1 MNTQQKNENKL
12 KIIYNLLKM
21 NVKTYKKIYKKS
33 TSRRKVSPESESN
46 QQEIVIKYLRLAY
59 PEALY
64 CASAGGM
71 RTSYL
76 QAIKMKRTGYVKG
89 FPDLFIYEP
98 RGGFFGLAIEM
109 KKEKGGVASPEQK
122 RWQDQLRNRGYASYI
137 CKGSEEAIKII
148 DEYFA
153 I

>member
-1 MNTQQKNENKL
+1 
-12 KIIYNLLKM
+12 M
-21 NVKTYKKIYKKS
+21 NVTTYKKTYKKSATK
-33 TSRRKVSPESESN
+33 RKTTPESESN
-46 QQEIVIKYLRLAY
+46 QQEIVVKYLRLAY

-98 RGGFFGLAIEM
+98 RGEFHGLAIEM
-109 KKEKGGVASPEQK
+109 KKEKGGTASPEQK
-122 RWQDQLRNRGYASYI
+122 EWQEQLRNRGYCSYI
-137 CKGSEEAIKII
+137 CKGNEEAIKVI
-148 DEYFA
+148 DEYFS

>member
-1 MNTQQKNENKL
+1 
-12 KIIYNLLKM
+12 M
-21 NVKTYKKIYKKS
+21 NVTIYKKTYKKSATK
-33 TSRRKVSPESESN
+33 RKAAPESESN
-46 QQEIVIKYLRLAY
+46 QQEIVINYIKLAY
-59 PEALY
+59 PDALY

-76 QAIKMKRTGYVKG
+76 QAVKMKRTGYVKG

-137 CKGSEEAIKII
+137 CKGNEEAIKVI
-148 DEYFA
+148 DEYFNE
-153 I
+153 

>member
-1 MNTQQKNENKL
+1 
-12 KIIYNLLKM
+12 M
-21 NVKTYKKIYKKS
+21 NVKTYKKTFKKS
-33 TSRRKVSPESESN
+33 VVKRKIAPESEAN

-59 PEALY
+59 PTALY

-98 RGGFFGLAIEM
+98 NQDFHGLAIEM

-122 RWQDQLRNRGYASYI
+122 EWQEQLRNRGYASYI
-137 CKGSEEAIKII
+137 CKGNEEAIKVI
-148 DEYFA
+148 DEYFNS
-153 I
+153 

>member
-1 MNTQQKNENKL
+1 
-12 KIIYNLLKM
+12 M
-21 NVKTYKKIYKKS
+21 NVKTYKKSYKKS
-33 TSRRKVSPESESN
+33 SVKRKIAPESEAN

-59 PEALY
+59 PNVLY

-98 RGGFFGLAIEM
+98 NQDYHGLAIEM

-122 RWQDQLRNRGYASYI
+122 QWQEQLRNRGYASYI
-137 CKGSEEAIKII
+137 CKGNEEAIKVI
-148 DEYFA
+148 DEYFTT
-153 I
+153 

>member
-1 MNTQQKNENKL
+1 
-12 KIIYNLLKM
+12 M
-21 NVKTYKKIYKKS
+21 NVKTFKKTYKKS
-33 TSRRKVSPESESN
+33 VVKRKIAPESEAN

-59 PEALY
+59 PDVLY

-98 RGGFFGLAIEM
+98 RNEYNGLAIEM

-122 RWQDQLRNRGYASYI
+122 RWQEQLRNRGYASYI
-137 CKGSEEAIKII
+137 CKGSEDAIKVI
-148 DEYFA
+148 DEYFNS
-153 I
+153 

>member
-1 MNTQQKNENKL
+1 
-12 KIIYNLLKM
+12 M
-21 NVKTYKKIYKKS
+21 NVKTFKKTFKKS
-33 TSRRKVSPESESN
+33 TSRRKVSPESEAN

-59 PEALY
+59 PNLLY

-76 QAIKMKRTGYVKG
+76 QAVKMKRTGYVKG

-122 RWQDQLRNRGYASYI
+122 RWQEQLRNRGYASYI
-137 CKGSEEAIKII
+137 CKGNEEAIKVI
-148 DEYFA
+148 DEYFNE
-153 I
+153 

>member
-1 MNTQQKNENKL
+1 
-12 KIIYNLLKM
+12 M
-21 NVKTYKKIYKKS
+21 NVKTFKKTYKKS
-33 TSRRKVSPESESN
+33 ATRRKPTPESESN

-59 PEALY
+59 PDALY

-98 RGGFFGLAIEM
+98 RNEYNGLAIEM

-122 RWQDQLRNRGYASYI
+122 RWQEQLRNRGYASYI
-137 CKGSEEAIKII
+137 CKGNEEAIKVI
-148 DEYFA
+148 DEYFNS
-153 I
+153 

>member
-1 MNTQQKNENKL
+1 
-12 KIIYNLLKM
+12 M
-21 NVKTYKKIYKKS
+21 NVKTYKKTYKKNVVK
-33 TSRRKVSPESESN
+33 RKIAPESEAN
-46 QQEIVIKYLRLAY
+46 QQEIVIKYLRLTY

-98 RGGFFGLAIEM
+98 RNEYNGLAIEM

-122 RWQDQLRNRGYASYI
+122 RWQEQLRNRGYASYI
-137 CKGSEEAIKII
+137 CKGKEEAIKII

>member
-1 MNTQQKNENKL
+1 
-12 KIIYNLLKM
+12 M
-21 NVKTYKKIYKKS
+21 NVKTYKKTFKKNS
-33 TSRRKVSPESESN
+33 TKRKNAPESEAN
-46 QQEIVIKYLRLAY
+46 QQEIVVKYLRLAY
-59 PEALY
+59 PNALY

-98 RGGFFGLAIEM
+98 NQDYHGLAIEM

-122 RWQDQLRNRGYASYI
+122 DWQEQLRNRGYASYI
-137 CKGSEEAIKII
+137 CKGNEEAIKVI
-148 DEYFA
+148 DEYFTT
-153 I
+153 

>member
-1 MNTQQKNENKL
+1 
-12 KIIYNLLKM
+12 M
-21 NVKTYKKIYKKS
+21 NVKTYKKSYKKS
-33 TSRRKVSPESESN
+33 STKPKNAPESEAN

-59 PEALY
+59 PHALY

-98 RGGFFGLAIEM
+98 NADYHGLAIEM

-122 RWQDQLRNRGYASYI
+122 EWQEQLRNRGYASYI
-137 CKGSEEAIKII
+137 CKGNEEAIKVI
-148 DEYFA
+148 DEYFNG
-153 I
+153 

>member
-1 MNTQQKNENKL
+1 
-12 KIIYNLLKM
+12 M
-21 NVKTYKKIYKKS
+21 NVKTFKKTYKKS
-33 TSRRKVSPESESN
+33 VVKRKTTPESESN
-46 QQEIVIKYLRLAY
+46 QQEIVIKYIRLAY

-98 RGGFFGLAIEM
+98 RGEFHGLAIEM
-109 KKEKGGVASPEQK
+109 KKLKGGTASPEQK
-122 RWQDQLRNRGYASYI
+122 RWQDDLRNRGYCSYI
-137 CKGSEEAIKII
+137 CKGNEEAIKVI
-148 DEYFA
+148 DEYFNG
-153 I
+153 

>member
-1 MNTQQKNENKL
+1 
-12 KIIYNLLKM
+12 M
-21 NVKTYKKIYKKS
+21 NVKTYKKSYKKS
-33 TSRRKVSPESESN
+33 SVKRKTTPESESN
-46 QQEIVIKYLRLAY
+46 QQEIVVKYLCLAY

-98 RGGFFGLAIEM
+98 RGEFHGLAIEM

-122 RWQDQLRNRGYASYI
+122 RWQEQLRNRGYCSYI
-137 CKGSEEAIKII
+137 CKGNEEAIKVI
-148 DEYFA
+148 DEYFQS
-153 I
+153 

>member
-1 MNTQQKNENKL
+1 
-12 KIIYNLLKM
+12 M
-21 NVKTYKKIYKKS
+21 NVKTFKKTYKKS
-33 TSRRKVSPESESN
+33 SAKRKTTPESESN

-59 PEALY
+59 PDALY

-98 RGGFFGLAIEM
+98 RNEYKGLAIEM

-122 RWQDQLRNRGYASYI
+122 RWQEQLRNRGYASYI
-137 CKGSEEAIKII
+137 CKGNEEAIKVI
-148 DEYFA
+148 DEYFNS
-153 I
+153 

>member
-1 MNTQQKNENKL
+1 
-12 KIIYNLLKM
+12 M
-21 NVKTYKKIYKKS
+21 NVKTYKKSYKKS
-33 TSRRKVSPESESN
+33 SVKRKIEPESEAN

-59 PEALY
+59 PNALY

-98 RGGFFGLAIEM
+98 NQDYHGLAIEM

-122 RWQDQLRNRGYASYI
+122 WWQEQLRNRGYASYI
-137 CKGSEEAIKII
+137 CKGNEEAIKVI
-148 DEYFA
+148 DEYFNS
-153 I
+153 

>member
-1 MNTQQKNENKL
+1 
-12 KIIYNLLKM
+12 M
-21 NVKTYKKIYKKS
+21 NVKTFKKTYKKS
-33 TSRRKVSPESESN
+33 SVKRKVSPESEQN

-59 PEALY
+59 PDALY

-98 RGGFFGLAIEM
+98 RNEYNGLAIEM

-122 RWQDQLRNRGYASYI
+122 RWQEQLRNRGYASYI

-148 DEYFA
+148 DEYFNE
-153 I
+153 

>member
-1 MNTQQKNENKL
+1 
-12 KIIYNLLKM
+12 M
-21 NVKTYKKIYKKS
+21 NVTKYKKTYKKS
-33 TSRRKVSPESESN
+33 NARRKATPESEAN

-59 PEALY
+59 PDALY

-76 QAIKMKRTGYVKG
+76 QAVKMKRTGYVKG

-98 RGGFFGLAIEM
+98 RGEFYGLAIEM

-122 RWQDQLRNRGYASYI
+122 RWQEQLRNRGYASYI
-137 CKGSEEAIKII
+137 CKGNEEAIKVI
-148 DEYFA
+148 DEYFNG
-153 I
+153 

>member
-1 MNTQQKNENKL
+1 
-12 KIIYNLLKM
+12 M
-21 NVKTYKKIYKKS
+21 NVKTFKKTYKKS
-33 TSRRKVSPESESN
+33 SAKRKIAPESEAN

-59 PEALY
+59 PTALY

-98 RGGFFGLAIEM
+98 RGEFHGLAIEM
-109 KKEKGGVASPEQK
+109 KKVKGSKIEPEQVQ
-122 RWQDQLRNRGYASYI
+122 WQEQLRNRNYCSYI
-137 CKGSEEAIKII
+137 CKGSEEAIKRI
-148 DEYFA
+148 DEYFLK
-153 I
+153 

>member
-1 MNTQQKNENKL
+1 VKEMFFPVGLFIFTKMDQQ
-12 KIIYNLLKM
+12 
-21 NVKTYKKIYKKS
+21 
-33 TSRRKVSPESESN
+33 

-59 PEALY
+59 PDALY

-98 RGGFFGLAIEM
+98 RGEFHGLAIEM
-109 KKEKGGVASPEQK
+109 KKEKGGTASPEQK
-122 RWQDQLRNRGYASYI
+122 RWQEQLRNREYCSYI
-137 CKGSEEAIKII
+137 CKGSEEAIKQI
-148 DEYFA
+148 DEYFQS
-153 I
+153 

>member
-1 MNTQQKNENKL
+1 MNETTYK
-12 KIIYNLLKM
+12 
-21 NVKTYKKIYKKS
+21 KTYKKSASKRKA
-33 TSRRKVSPESESN
+33 TSESESN

-59 PEALY
+59 PDALY

-76 QAIKMKRTGYVKG
+76 QAVKMKRTGYVKG

-98 RGGFFGLAIEM
+98 RGAFYGLAIEM

-122 RWQDQLRNRGYASYI
+122 RWLEQLRNRGYASYI
-137 CKGSEEAIKII
+137 CKGKDEAIKII
-148 DEYFA
+148 DEYFNE
-153 I
+153 

>member
-1 MNTQQKNENKL
+1 
-12 KIIYNLLKM
+12 M
-21 NVKTYKKIYKKS
+21 NVKTFKKSYKKTTVK
-33 TSRRKVSPESESN
+33 RKIAPESEAN
-46 QQEIVIKYLRLAY
+46 QQEIVVKYLRLAY
-59 PEALY
+59 PTALY

-98 RGGFFGLAIEM
+98 NQDYHGLAIEM

-122 RWQDQLRNRGYASYI
+122 QWQEQLRNRGYASYI
-137 CKGSEEAIKII
+137 CKGNEEAIKVI
-148 DEYFA
+148 DEYFNS
-153 I
+153 